1 MTATAGHGQGDAAG
15 FAAVALPDQGLGL
28 MVPLLPEVLDAGA
41 AMIATAHA
49 KAEASAAPDA
59 DAADILAGNAALA
72 ITTDPPQRA
81 AAAACL
87 GALARHLDSRALVAV
102 VHRDGEVL
110 DCTVERL
117 DEAAEVRQRVAGLL
131 SMAVRDVRPSVILDA
146 NRS

>member
-1 MTATAGHGQGDAAG
+1 MPDHDAQTDAGG

-41 AMIATAHA
+41 AMIATART
-49 KAEASAAPDA
+49 KAEASAARDA

-87 GALARHLDSRALVAV
+87 GALARHLDSRALVGV
-102 VHRDGEVL
+102 VYRDGEVL

-117 DEAAEVRQRVAGLL
+117 AESG
-131 SMAVRDVRPSVILDA
+131 AVKARLADVLGVGADAIQPSTVVHSD
-146 NRS
+146 RG